1 MSLNNIANVSI
12 YDSDA
17 YMGGSSIL
25 VRNDHVKLLKL
36 DISKNSK
43 NGDLHYYIKIVH
55 KNT

>member
-12 YDSDA
+12 YYNDA

-25 VRNDHVKLLKL
+25 ITNEKVRLLKL
-36 DISKNSK
+36 DMSNFNKTQNL
-43 NGDLHYYIKIVH
+43 NYYVKIVH